1 MSHIES
7 EKEKAFIQS
16 GDVIRLRHEEA
27 NGYITTTQIQVDEL
41 LPPKPDFLQL
51 QINRMN
57 RGHDVELHRKF
68 GGIDMNKLTED
79 ETRELK

>member
-27 NGYITTTQIQVDEL
+27 NGYVTTTQIQVDEL
-41 LPPKPDFLQL
+41 LPPKPDFL
-51 QINRMN
+51 
-57 RGHDVELHRKF
+57 
-68 GGIDMNKLTED
+68 
-79 ETRELK
+79 